1 MASIAIAIPNLNGA
15 KYLHKTL
22 KSLQNQIDKPDEI
35 VFSDNYSDDESLEI
49 IKLFPDLNIRVIQPY
64 RFLAMSENWNYV
76 ADQTKSDWFF
86 LLSNDD
92 LLRDTAVK
100 RLRKII
106 SELSPNIGVVSFK
119 SEIIDE
125 NSRLILGKYRLG
137 KPKIREEF
145 EFLKQNIK
153 FLHINAASVAIKK
166 VSWIDVGKFP
176 QEYTVLHDLVFYQRI
191 VMKWGILESKEV
203 LGRYRIYYN
212 RSKSEIR
219 SNLVM
224 QDFRTYE
231 KTDLK
236 FHIEKYPELSES
248 YYSEVEHRLGSL
260 IKVATSINLLRK
272 MVLLIMTTFR
282 RLQAVF
288 DYSGFPN

>member
-49 IKLFPDLNIRVIQPY
+49 IKLFPDLNIRVIQPD

-137 KPKIREEF
+137 KPKLREEF

-212 RSKSEIR
+212 RPKSEIR

-236 FHIEKYPELSES
+236 FHIEKYPELFES
-248 YYSEVEHRLGSL
+248 YHSEVEHRLGSL
-260 IKVATSINLLRK
+260 IKVTTSINLLRK